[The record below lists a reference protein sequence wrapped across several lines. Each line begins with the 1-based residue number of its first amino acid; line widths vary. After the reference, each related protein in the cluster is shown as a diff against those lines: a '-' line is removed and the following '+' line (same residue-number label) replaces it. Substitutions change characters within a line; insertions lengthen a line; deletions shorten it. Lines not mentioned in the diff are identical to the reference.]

1 MSRLSLHAAV
11 ARATGESLATVERLG
26 FQHKCCAQPDRPD
39 ADDPLA
45 VIDCPFCGGTVV
57 LAWDS
62 GDDLPEF
69 ADCRRCETVFSYA
82 AHEIYETDLCAV
94 PVHEPRTMTPAAA

>member
-1 MSRLSLHAAV
+1 MSHLSLHAAV
-11 ARATGESLATVERLG
+11 ASATGDSLATVERLG
-26 FQHKCCAQPDRPD
+26 FQRKCCAQHDRPD
-39 ADDPLA
+39 SDDPLA

-62 GDDLPEF
+62 GEGLPEF

-82 AHEIYETDLCAV
+82 AHEIYETDLFDIQ
-94 PVHEPRTMTPAAA
+94 VHEPRTMVPAAA